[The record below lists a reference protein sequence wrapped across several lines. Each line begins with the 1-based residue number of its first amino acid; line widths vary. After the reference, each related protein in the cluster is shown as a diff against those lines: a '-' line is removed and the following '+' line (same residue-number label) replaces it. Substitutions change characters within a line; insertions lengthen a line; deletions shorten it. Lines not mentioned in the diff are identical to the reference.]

1 MKKNENQYCNWWKA
15 YEKSQQVFGTKSK
28 RETVEAALRKAIDLS
43 EQAKIKK
50 LFGKVKWEGN
60 LDELRSAR

>member
-1 MKKNENQYCNWWKA
+1 MRTNIVIDEKLMKKASK
-15 YEKSQQVFGTKSK
+15 VLGTKSK
-28 RETVEAALRKAIDLS
+28 RETVEAALRRAINLS

-60 LDELRSAR
+60 LDELRSARW

>member
-1 MKKNENQYCNWWKA
+1 MRTNIVIDEKLMKKASKA
-15 YEKSQQVFGTKSK
+15 LGTKSK
-28 RETVEAALRKAIDLS
+28 RETVEAALRKAINLS

-60 LDELRSAR
+60 LDELRSARW